1 MVIGEDYKVDKT
13 LAILTKK
20 KREDTQITKIIKK
33 SGDITSSITEIKRII
48 RVLWQFLLW
57 HNGNESD

>member
-57 HNGNESD
+57 HSG